1 MGIEPIAYP
10 AVASYGTK
18 IFININDL
26 QKLHQ
31 ADLPQFAVICHR
43 MVNFWWTLLLFF
55 VDFPVVFNDG
65 FKLADVAF

>member
-43 MVNFWWTLLLFF
+43 MVNFW
-55 VDFPVVFNDG
+55 
-65 FKLADVAF
+65 